1 MATKQ
6 PKVKV
11 AMTFHQETDEQF
23 ALTCSAVDTGL
34 TNDAAKFPALPVD
47 LATFGVQ
54 SAAFGAS
61 LVAAKD
67 GGRKAIAEK
76 NKQRTATSKM
86 LSKLARYVDEVANND
101 LTVITASGFQ
111 PNTGTTPAQPTATP
125 AVGKLVQDKSGEIV
139 LTPTPVI
146 CRMYE
151 VHWGAAGPGGAT
163 PATWTTI
170 QFANA
175 RPGTPITGLTPGTVY
190 TFQVRAFGTL
200 GWSEWSDPVTK
211 MST

>member
-6 PKVKV
+6 PKYKV
-11 AMTFHQETDEQF
+11 AMVFHNETDEQF

-34 TNDAAKFPALPVD
+34 TNDSAKFTTLPVD
-47 LATFGVQ
+47 LPTFRSQ
-54 SAAFGAS
+54 SAAFGVA

-67 GGRKAIAEK
+67 GGRKAVAEK
-76 NKQRTATSKM
+76 NKQRAATTKM
-86 LSKLARYVDEVANND
+86 LSKLARYVDEVAGGD

-111 PNTGTTPAQPTATP
+111 PNTGPTPAQPTATP
-125 AVGKLVQDKSGEIV
+125 AVAKLVQDKSGEIV
-139 LTPTPVI
+139 LTATPVT

-151 VHWGAAGPGGAT
+151 VHWGVPGPGGAAPT
-163 PATWTTI
+163 TWTTI
-170 QFANA
+170 QVANA
-175 RPGTPITGLTPGTVY
+175 RPGTPISGLTPGTVY
-190 TFQVRAFGTL
+190 SFQVRAFGKL